1 MKKTVRAF
9 AAAIFSMAMLFSASG
24 VFAFDFG
31 GLVNIGKGSYFDSS
45 DDLDSLDDLDDLDGL
60 DSLFGDSNLGKVY
73 KAYTLEFSAEDAY
86 YIGRASAAAMLK
98 KYSFYGD
105 AALESYL
112 NKICQTIVA
121 NSDEPLPYN
130 GYHVKVLDSNEVNAF
145 STPAGH
151 ILVTRGMVSCATSED
166 SMAAIIAHEIAH
178 IQLQHGL
185 EAIKDK
191 RINESSV
198 DVLENALSNM
208 PGYKKT
214 MEYITKISDS
224 TKSMLS
230 KAGFDESEIDMG
242 IDLNNLSGFVVD
254 FLVNGYS
261 KEAEFAADKKAL
273 SLMADAGYS
282 PSEMITMLEKMQKVG
297 EFKTHP
303 KPQDRIKE
311 VKKTL
316 KSIKVN
322 DTMSFRKNRFTKIAN

>member
-31 GLVNIGKGSYFDSS
+31 GLVNLGKDSN
-45 DDLDSLDDLDDLDGL
+45 LDGL
-60 DSLFGDSNLGKVY
+60 DTLLGDSSLGKVY
-73 KAYTLEFSAEDAY
+73 KAYSLEFSAEDAY
-86 YIGRASAAAMLK
+86 YIGRATAAAILK
-98 KYSFYGD
+98 KYSFYED
-105 AALESYL
+105 AELESYL

-130 GYHVKVLDSNEVNAF
+130 GYHVKVLDSDEVNAF

-191 RINESSV
+191 RINESGV
-198 DVLENALSNM
+198 DALEDALSNM

-214 MEYITKISDS
+214 MNFITKISDS

-273 SLMADAGYS
+273 SLMAAAGYS
-282 PSEMITMLEKMQKVG
+282 PSEMINMLEKMQKVG

-311 VKKTL
+311 VRKAL
-316 KSIKVN
+316 KSVKVK
-322 DTMSFRKNRFTKIAN
+322 DTMSFRKSRFAKIAD